1 MITIVIGE
9 MRASVPSQTNPWE
22 FDAVAFARALVAGRQ
37 RHGFSTRELSRR
49 AGISQPYV
57 VALERAATDP
67 AAATPTPTVDVM
79 ARLADA
85 LGHTPRSLLDL
96 AVRRKGRHVLLVLED
111 DTRSPLTQVNRAC
124 GHDHLRW
131 IWAASSPGEPRPR
144 AAAHHIDLRRS
155 RARAYDPHAIARS
168 LEHELAELGDA
179 LQGEQLGLVF
189 AETSAVMAGLDDP
202 GVIIRFEHAWHDVVT
217 SATDGVGAH
226 TVWNVCVYELEA
238 LVGLGNPVDAT
249 LDLIRS
255 HDAMWLGRR
264 DTVLSGGDA
273 ARRALQHMRPH
284 HVGRADWSQ
293 EVDALVAGLDLA
305 A

>member
-1 MITIVIGE
+1 MG
-9 MRASVPSQTNPWE
+9 ASVPSQTNPWE

-85 LGHTPRSLLDL
+85 LGLAPRSLLDV
-96 AVRRKGRHVLLVLED
+96 AVRRAGRHVLLVVED
-111 DTRSPLTQVNRAC
+111 GTRSPLTHVHRAC
-124 GHDHLRW
+124 GDDHLRW
-131 IWAASSPGEPRPR
+131 IWASSSPDEPRRR
-144 AAAHHIDLRRS
+144 AASHHIDLRRN

-168 LEHELAELGDA
+168 LEHELAGLGDTIH
-179 LQGEQLGLVF
+179 GEQLGLVF
-189 AETSAVMAGLDDP
+189 ADTSAVMAELDDP
-202 GVIIRFEHAWHDVVT
+202 DVIIRFEHAWHDVVT

-226 TVWNVCVYELEA
+226 TAWNVCVYELEA

-255 HDAMWLGRR
+255 HDAIWLGRR
-264 DTVLSGGDA
+264 DTVLTGSDA
-273 ARRALQHMRPH
+273 ARRTLQRMRPDH
-284 HVGRADWSQ
+284 AGRAAWSH
-293 EVDALVAGLDLA
+293 EVDALLAGLDLA